1 MRIFITGA
9 SGFIG
14 RRFLEQL
21 DSKKMQFLLLA
32 KDKEENTILKRFGFP
47 VCIGNLNNISRFKK
61 RVIDFAP
68 QVCVHLAWEGIPDYS
83 FNMSKRNLDNSI
95 GLINFLVDETDCNKI
110 IITGSC
116 MEYGKTKGI
125 CKESDIF
132 AVNSF
137 FSWAKCS
144 FYSYAD
150 FVCKNSGINLIWMR
164 LFYVYGP
171 GQRKGSLIPSLVYA
185 LNEGHTPAIK
195 NPYNANDFIHVDD
208 VVSALRIAVTKKVE
222 SGIYNLGS
230 GTSTRVVDVFELLQ
244 EIMNNK
250 RKIILS
256 KKCILKPINFWADI
270 GMAHRFLGW
279 EPKISLR
286 KGITD
291 YLKKEKTI

>member
-14 RRFLEQL
+14 RRLLKQL
-21 DSKKMQFLLLA
+21 DSKKAQFLLLA

-47 VCIGNLNNISRFKK
+47 VCIGNLNNLGRFKK

-83 FNMSKRNLDNSI
+83 FSMSKRNLDNSLN
-95 GLINFLVDETDCNKI
+95 LINFLADETDCNKL

-116 MEYGKTKGI
+116 MEYGKTKGT
-125 CKESDIF
+125 CKESEAF
-132 AVNSF
+132 AINSF

-144 FYSYAD
+144 LHTYAD
-150 FVCKNSGINLIWMR
+150 FVCKDSGINLIWMR

-185 LNEGHTPAIK
+185 LDEGYTPVIK

-208 VVSALRIAVTKKVE
+208 VVSALRIAVTKKVK

-230 GTSTRVVDVFELLQ
+230 GTSARVVDVFEILQ
-244 EIMNNK
+244 EIMNYK
-250 RKIILS
+250 RKIMLS
-256 KKCILKPINFWADI
+256 GNHTSKPINFWADI
-270 GMAHRFLGW
+270 SKARKLLDW
-279 EPKISLR
+279 KPKISLR
-286 KGITD
+286 EGITD
-291 YLKKEKTI
+291 YLKKEKVI